1 MVVRQVPQ
9 QSLSHRRTR
18 ASAKKAGASF
28 ERLVADFLCRFLRDD
43 RVDRRVKRG
52 VKDRGDIHGV
62 RTVGGG
68 RVVVECKDYGGQIMA
83 GPWLAEA
90 GAERG
95 NDDAVVGVVVAKRRG
110 TTVPGEQIVMMTLL
124 DFALLL
130 EGGSAS

>member
-1 MVVRQVPQ
+1 
-9 QSLSHRRTR
+9 
-18 ASAKKAGASF
+18 
-28 ERLVADFLCRFLRDD
+28 
-43 RVDRRVKRG
+43 
-52 VKDRGDIHGV
+52 V